1 MAIDV
6 EVFAFLENI
15 FEIFEKVL
23 AILMEVGYWI
33 ANNPRQGEKHQTE
46 TLKQQSNQYRPYLSH
61 LTISPWKN

>member
-23 AILMEVGYWI
+23 AILMEVGY
-33 ANNPRQGEKHQTE
+33 
-46 TLKQQSNQYRPYLSH
+46 
-61 LTISPWKN
+61 